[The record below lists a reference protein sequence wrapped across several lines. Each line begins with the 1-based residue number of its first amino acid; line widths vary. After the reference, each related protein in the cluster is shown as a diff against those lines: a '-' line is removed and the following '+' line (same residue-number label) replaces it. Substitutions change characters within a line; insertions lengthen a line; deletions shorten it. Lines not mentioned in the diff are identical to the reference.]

1 MQTKKKMNPGLRRLT
16 LSALAAAALAIPL
29 IPLGTSLSVHADE
42 PLKIGFLVKM
52 PEQAWFINEQKA
64 ATALGKQDGFTVINI
79 GTPDGEK
86 VLSAIDNL
94 GAQGAKGFVICAPDV
109 RLGPAIRAR
118 AKTYNMKFVTVD
130 DQLVDSSGKPLAD
143 VPHLGMSAF
152 KIGNQVGQAISD
164 EMKKRGWKPEE
175 VGALRI
181 TDYELPTAKART
193 DGATQSLLANG
204 FKKANIFDAPQKTT
218 DDEGGF
224 NAASPV
230 LAQHPDIKLWV
241 VYAIN
246 EETVLGAVRAT
257 EQLHIPSADV
267 IGVGI
272 NGAGEAFAEFQKK
285 EPTGFYG
292 TIAVSS
298 TNHGKQSAENL
309 VDWIKTGKQP
319 PADTQTTGK
328 LMVRGNWQDVRKELG
343 I

>member
-1 MQTKKKMNPGLRRLT
+1 MTRKIHRFTRRAVFAAM
-16 LSALAAAALAIPL
+16 ALAA
-29 IPLGTSLSVHADE
+29 LGMSACNRSEA

-64 ATALGKQDGFTVINI
+64 ATELGKKEGFSVVSI

-86 VLSAIDNL
+86 VLAAIDNL
-94 GAQGAKGFVICAPDV
+94 GAQGAQGFVICPPDV

-118 AKTYNMKFVTVD
+118 AKQYNMKFLTVD
-130 DQLVDSSGKPLAD
+130 DRLVDGSGKPLD
-143 VPHLGMSAF
+143 GVPHLGMSAS
-152 KIGNQVGQAISD
+152 KIGNQVGQAIAD
-164 EMKKRGWKPEE
+164 EMKRRGWKPEE

-181 TDYELPTAKART
+181 TNYQLPTAKERT
-193 DGATQSLLANG
+193 DGATETLLANG
-204 FKKANIFDAPQKTT
+204 FKQANIFDAPQRTT

-230 LAQHPDIKLWV
+230 LAQHPDIKKWV
-241 VYAIN
+241 IYALN
-246 EETVLGAVRAT
+246 EETVLGGVRAT
-257 EQLHIPSADV
+257 EQLHIPADDV

-285 EPTGFYG
+285 QPTGFYG

-298 TNHGKQSAENL
+298 TNHGKETAQNL
-309 VDWIKTGKQP
+309 VDWIRTGKEP
-319 PADTQTTGK
+319 PADTPTAGK
-328 LMVRGNWQDVRKELG
+328 LMTRDNWQTVRAELG

>member
-1 MQTKKKMNPGLRRLT
+1 MNQKLRRLT
-16 LSALAAAALAIPL
+16 LSAVAAAVLAVPFAAQI
-29 IPLGTSLSVHADE
+29 SVRADE

-64 ATALGKQDGFTVINI
+64 ATAVGQKDGFSVVNI

-86 VLSAIDNL
+86 VLAAIDNL

-109 RLGPAIRAR
+109 RLGPAIEAR
-118 AKTYNMKFVTVD
+118 AKRYDMKFVTVD
-130 DQLVDSSGKPLAD
+130 DQLVDSTGKPLGD
-143 VPHLGMSAF
+143 VPHLGMSAI

-164 EMKKRGWKPEE
+164 EMKRRGWKPEE

-181 TDYELPTAKART
+181 TDYELPTARQRT

-204 FKKANIFDAPQKTT
+204 FKKENIFDAPQKTT

-224 NAASPV
+224 NAVSPV
-230 LAQHPDIKLWV
+230 LAQHPNIKKWV
-241 VYAIN
+241 IFALN
-246 EETVLGAVRAT
+246 EETVLGGVRAT
-257 EQLHIPSADV
+257 EQLHIPASDV

-285 EPTGFYG
+285 EPNGFYG

-298 TNHGKQSAENL
+298 TNHGKQSTENL
-309 VDWIKTGKQP
+309 VEWIKTGKQP
-319 PADTQTTGK
+319 PADTQTTGE
-328 LMVRGNWQDVRKELG
+328 LMVRGNWESVRKELG